1 MTNRDFF
8 KEVAN
13 ANINEEM
20 TAHANKMIEQLDK
33 RNEKRKNT
41 ISKTA
46 KENIPIKETIMAV
59 LDSADGALTA
69 KAMTKQVNEVMGEDY
84 SVQKVSSLLTQ
95 LCSEGKAEKGK
106 PEKKLCTYQVASGEE
121 E

>member
-20 TAHANKMIEQLDK
+20 TEHANKMIEQLDK
-33 RNEKRKNT
+33 RNEKRKST
-41 ISKTA
+41 VSKTA
-46 KENIPIKETIMAV
+46 KENIPIKETIMAI
-59 LDSADGALTA
+59 LDGAEDLLTS
-69 KAMTKQVNEVMGEDY
+69 KVVTKQVNEVMGEDY
-84 SVQKVSSLLTQ
+84 SVNKVSSLLTQ
-95 LCSEGKAEKGK
+95 LCNEGKAEKGK
-106 PEKKLCTYQVASGEE
+106 PEKKLCTYRVASGEE